1 MSHHWFLGRSG
12 RVKRA
17 ADLRGTV
24 LSRKPDLFGLG
35 FVMTMILIRM
45 DFYVLR
51 ITGCIGWDNGKHVA
65 EGRNRS
71 HYVDIKRL

>member
-1 MSHHWFLGRSG
+1 MSHHCSRGRSG
-12 RVKRA
+12 MVKRA

-24 LSRKPDLFGLG
+24 LSRRLDRFGLG
-35 FVMTMILIRM
+35 VVISMILIRM